1 MRVVWEEGVWQDLD
15 AVFAYGSLRFGETV
29 ATRLVNQVLAY
40 ENLLAAHPY
49 MGRREPYLAHLS
61 IPYYSVV
68 VHRHYKLIY
77 QIDEEQDV
85 VRILALWDTRQD
97 PARLTD
103 QL

>member
-1 MRVVWEEGVWQDLD
+1 MWEEGVWQDLD
-15 AVFAYGSLRFGETV
+15 AVVAYGSLRFGEEV
-29 ATRLVNQVLAY
+29 ANRIVQQVLAY
-40 ENLLAAHPY
+40 EDLLAAHPR
-49 MGRREPYLAHLS
+49 MGRREPYLTHLP

-77 QIDEEQDV
+77 QIDEIQDV

-97 PARLTD
+97 PSRMAE